1 MNDKYSD
8 KYTIAYDRLE
18 NMYQYNYNNTFIH

>member
-1 MNDKYSD
+1 MSNQYTD

-18 NMYQYNYNNTFIH
+18 HMYQYNYNNTFIH